1 MRHTRIAKSI
11 VVLAAL
17 LPGQAMSA
25 EDPLLKD
32 LASAIAV
39 LGLPCGPVV
48 SASRQA
54 ENDHIATCKNGN
66 RYRVFINPQGRV
78 VALKQ

>member
-1 MRHTRIAKSI
+1 MKIGYLI
-11 VVLAAL
+11 VALAAL
-17 LPGQAMSA
+17 FPGQVRAA
-25 EDPLLKD
+25 EDAALLKD
-32 LASAIAV
+32 LTSALSV

-54 ENDHIATCKNGN
+54 DNDHIATCKNGT

-78 VALKQ
+78 VATKQ

>member
-1 MRHTRIAKSI
+1 MTRTRIANSI
-11 VVLAAL
+11 VALAAL
-17 LPGQAMSA
+17 LPAQAMPA
-25 EDPLLKD
+25 EDAVLKD
-32 LASAIAV
+32 LTSAISV

-48 SASRQA
+48 SASRQG